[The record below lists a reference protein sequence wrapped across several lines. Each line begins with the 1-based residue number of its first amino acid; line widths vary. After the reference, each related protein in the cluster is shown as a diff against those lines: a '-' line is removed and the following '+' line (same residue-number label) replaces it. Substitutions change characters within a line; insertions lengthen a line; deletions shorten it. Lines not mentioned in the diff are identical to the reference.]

1 MPRHALIIG
10 CGYTGRRTAALL
22 LRRGWEVTATTRN
35 PDGLAE
41 LRELGATVLRF
52 DVSGTVRLGVSAA
65 RASVLLSV
73 PTLRCNGSLDEPT
86 PRIVSAL
93 EGSPRHVAYLST
105 TGVYGAT
112 SVVNATT
119 PAAPQT
125 QRQRLRLLA
134 ENAVRSQPCPSL
146 VLRPAAIYGPGR
158 GIHSAMQA
166 GRFRLA
172 RDKRRYVSRIHVDDL
187 AKVTAAAMEHGIEG
201 VYPVAD
207 RLPAPSRDVALFCAE
222 LLKLQMPPAV
232 PNGELSETRRSD
244 RRVDGTALLSLLGLR
259 LMHPTYREGIRASVA
274 AEQAA

>member
-10 CGYTGRRTAALL
+10 CGYTGRRTASLL
-22 LRRGWEVTATTRN
+22 LRRGWAVTATSRDPN
-35 PDGLAE
+35 GLPE

-52 DVSGTVRLGVSAA
+52 DASSAVRLGVSAA

-73 PTLRCNGSLDEPT
+73 PTLRRNGSLEELT

-93 EGSPRHVAYLST
+93 EGSPRHLAYLST

-112 SVVNATT
+112 HEVDETT
-119 PAAPQT
+119 PAAPQS
-125 QRQRLRLLA
+125 QRQRLRLVA
-134 ENAVRSQPCPSL
+134 EHAVRSQTCPSL

-172 RDKRRYVSRIHVDDL
+172 QGKRRYVSRIHVDDL
-187 AKVTAAAMEHGIEG
+187 AKVTALAMENGIEG

-207 RLPAPSRDVALFCAE
+207 RLPAPSQDVALYCAG
-222 LLKLQMPPAV
+222 LLGLQMPPAV
-232 PNGELSETRRSD
+232 PDRELSQTRRSD
-244 RRVDGTALLSLLGLR
+244 RRVDGTAVLNRLGLG
-259 LMHPTYREGIRASVA
+259 LQYPTYREGIPASVA